1 MLLFVGIHNAS
12 YLFGIPMMVQV
23 QLSPSSNWLF
33 ITQLRVLKACRLIL
47 KIMRGRIYTLIF
59 LLYDRAVLIKSK
71 RSSKIFT
78 LTDHGTWLR

>member
-23 QLSPSSNWLF
+23 LLSPSSNGLF

-47 KIMRGRIYTLIF
+47 KNNERTNLHINFLI
-59 LLYDRAVLIKSK
+59 I
-71 RSSKIFT
+71 
-78 LTDHGTWLR
+78 